1 MSEVFT
7 FAPGFRAR
15 SSKPEEV
22 ASELARIRE
31 EAGALTAEGVF
42 EASIPDDAA
51 LHGEFEW
58 NGQKAIRELGL
69 IRARSIIR
77 SVVVRQVEEDAPPHR
92 VYTHIMSET
101 PAQRSGVY
109 EPMTVVVQT
118 PDLYERAL
126 TNLQRKFDAA
136 AESLEELRAL
146 ASASGQPDRLAA
158 IGLAVQGFGAVREAL
173 ALLK

>member
-15 SSKPEEV
+15 SSKPEEM
-22 ASELARIRE
+22 AAELARIRDKS
-31 EAGALTAEGVF
+31 GALTAEGVF
-42 EASIPDDAA
+42 EAAKPKEAP

-77 SVVVRQVEEDAPPHR
+77 AVVVRKAEEDSPPHR
-92 VYTHIMSET
+92 VYTHIPNEKS
-101 PAQRSGVY
+101 PAAPGVY
-109 EPMTVVVQT
+109 ERMDVVVHQV
-118 PDLYERAL
+118 DRYEMAL
-126 TNLQRKFDAA
+126 TNLQRKVDSSVEAMN
-136 AESLEELRAL
+136 ELMRVAQGT
-146 ASASGQPDRLAA
+146 ASADRLAA

>member
-1 MSEVFT
+1 
-7 FAPGFRAR
+7 
-15 SSKPEEV
+15 
-22 ASELARIRE
+22 LARIRE
-31 EAGALTAEGVF
+31 DAGALTAEGVF
-42 EASIPDDAA
+42 VAAMPEDAV

-58 NGQKAIRELGL
+58 DGQKAIRELGL
-69 IRARSIIR
+69 IRARNVIR
-77 SVVVRQVEEDAPPHR
+77 SVVVRNVESDEAPHR
-92 VYTHIMSET
+92 VYTHIVSES
-101 PAQRSGVY
+101 PGQRAGVY
-109 EPMTVVVQT
+109 EPMTVVVQS